1 MLTVHHL
8 GLSQSERIVWLCE
21 ELGLDYA
28 LKIYDRD
35 PVTRLAPPEYKKLH
49 PLGAAP
55 VITDG
60 PVQIAESAAIVD
72 YTIHMHG
79 QGRFAVAPGQ
89 PHYADYLYWFHF
101 ANGSLQPVVG
111 RIMMMRR
118 LYPRADNPIIVA
130 SETRLKQALQ
140 MMDARLG
147 QVPWLAGPD
156 FTAAEIM
163 TVFTLTTMR
172 LFGPYDI
179 APYANI
185 LAWLQRVGARPAY
198 QRAMQK
204 GDPGLTPLLTAA
216 IPA

>member
-21 ELGLDYA
+21 ELGLDYV

-72 YTIHMHG
+72 YIIHMHG
-79 QGRFAVAPGQ
+79 QGRLAVAPGQ

-118 LYPRADNPIIVA
+118 LYPPADNPIIVA
-130 SETRLKQALQ
+130 SETRLKLALQ

-147 QVPWLAGPD
+147 QSPWLAGPD

-216 IPA
+216 NPA

>member
-21 ELGLDYA
+21 ELGLDYV

-72 YTIHMHG
+72 YIIHMHG
-79 QGRFAVAPGQ
+79 QGRLAVAPGQ

-118 LYPRADNPIIVA
+118 LYPPADNPIIVA
-130 SETRLKQALQ
+130 SETRLKLALQ

-147 QVPWLAGPD
+147 QVPWLAGAD

-216 IPA
+216 NPA